1 MILIVFIRPDPV
13 LAIWPYLHLE
23 GGCKALSVVMYV
35 PGGAFSF
42 IFNNLL
48 IYTKAE
54 MERAGDMA
62 SFSFCP
68 QIFYL

>member
-1 MILIVFIRPDPV
+1 MS
-13 LAIWPYLHLE
+13 A
-23 GGCKALSVVMYV
+23 VVYV

-54 MERAGDMA
+54 MERAVDKA